1 MLPKLPLAVLRDSL
15 NKKIRVRLK
24 DNSIYEG
31 LLIALDE
38 YMNIVLSDVVEL
50 NEDYTPKVRWGVSLI
65 RGNNI
70 LWVEI
75 IE

>member
-1 MLPKLPLAVLRDSL
+1 MPKLPLAVLKDSL

-24 DNSIYEG
+24 DNSTYEG

-50 NEDYTPKVRWGVSLI
+50 GDDYSPKVRWGVALI